1 MVPKCP
7 LFGGCTVVDGKW
19 QTEQVCNDITSSN
32 LCQVDTVHVTAAG
45 LILTSAART
54 IAMHI
59 D

>member
-1 MVPKCP
+1 M
-7 LFGGCTVVDGKW
+7 DGKW

-54 IAMHI
+54 IDMHI